1 MENKIVLTADGSH
14 SLYVAELDEHYHS
27 HHGAIQEAKHVF
39 IKHGLEYLTEKKE
52 INVLEVGFG
61 TGLNAFLTLLY
72 SIKNDVSINY
82 TGIELYPVNAEVVN
96 ELNYLKQLNETN
108 NQDLFMKM
116 HQTPWEES
124 NDIHE
129 NFRLTKLKQ
138 SLFDTQFQECSFDVV
153 FYDAFGPRAQ
163 KEMWD
168 KEIFINTYSWLNKG
182 GCLVTYC
189 AMGQLKR
196 DLKASGFLVESL
208 PGPPGKR
215 EMTRATKK

>member
-82 TGIELYPVNAEVVN
+82 TGIELYPVNAEVVT

-116 HQTPWEES
+116 HQTSWGES
-124 NDIHE
+124 NEIHK

-138 SLFDTQFQECSFDVV
+138 SLFDSQFQESSFDVI

-168 KEIFINTYSWLNKG
+168 KEIFINTYNWLNKE